1 MNMRGVFF
9 IIMSLCLF
17 CSCNEEVEHKR
28 LLMKDGTIVC
38 VENESVTNYE
48 SEQDLTAIYN
58 GYSFSRS
65 MQQNVT
71 EDVVI
76 RRDSVYG
83 YSSIGYLDR
92 WSIATFGDWIADYG
106 LDPRKEYYVQTI
118 VEVKKQLPCYSGE
131 QLNTGIYT
139 GEISKFMGYIS
150 NVDRG
155 FSISSNR
162 DNAGYF
168 IGTTIM
174 TYIGYDKEGNA
185 VGIYYPVND
194 LTTLKWRFSA
204 ILVGWGGE

>member
-1 MNMRGVFF
+1 MKNIFLLSV
-9 IIMSLCLF
+9 IVCVLTA
-17 CSCNEEVEHKR
+17 CSEDVEHKR
-28 LLMKDGTIVC
+28 VLMEDGNVIYL
-38 VENESVTNYE
+38 ENENATHYDT
-48 SEQDLTAIYN
+48 EQDLIAVYN
-58 GYSFSRS
+58 NHVYSRNSQANDIVDYS
-65 MQQNVT
+65 
-71 EDVVI
+71 I
-76 RRDSVYG
+76 RTDSVYG
-83 YSSIGYLDR
+83 YTSIDADAR
-92 WSIATFGDWIADYG
+92 WSVATFGDWIADYG

-204 ILVGWGGE
+204 ILVDWGGE